1 MNIILAFLLA
11 SPVLLSPKDGAVVPT
26 HTELQKSYLQM
37 KPREYR
43 IEKFADKTF
52 RVLLGTGS
60 AGFLFLLREAPA
72 ANRDK
77 SLAHELD
84 TLKKLPATLAGDSKK
99 KVPGKTRITDENRDF
114 FLKTLGIRSD
124 IDLRSDGE
132 CFGMTGSPLGP
143 SVTWFHISSTAYGGM
158 QKDFGRAAFTKVF
171 RVFLEEKNY
180 PIDFHCIAGQDRTG
194 AVAFILNALL
204 GVDEEQLYLDWES
217 TGFWNANTWFTHKE
231 PFNKLIEGFEKKF
244 PEGKTIHEKVEL
256 YVKSLGFTDADIAHF
271 REIML
276 EKK

>member
-1 MNIILAFLLA
+1 M
-11 SPVLLSPKDGAVVPT
+11 LLSPKDGAVVPT

-52 RVLLGTGS
+52 RVLRGTGS

-84 TLKKLPATLAGDSKK
+84 TLKKLPATLAGESKK
-99 KVPGKTRITDENRDF
+99 KVLGKTRIFDDNRDF
-114 FLKTLGIRSD
+114 FLKTLGIKSD

-143 SVTWFHISSTAYGGM
+143 SVRWIEASSWAYGELGEE
-158 QKDFGRAAFTKVF
+158 KGKVAFARAF
-171 RVFLEEKNY
+171 RPFLDPKNY
-180 PIDFHCIAGQDRTG
+180 PIDFHCITGADRTG
-194 AVAFILNALL
+194 TVAFILNALL
-204 GVDEEQLYLDWES
+204 GIGLEDLYRDWEATALYS
-217 TGFWNANTWFTHKE
+217 TRMDFYHARR
-231 PFNKLIEGFEKKF
+231 LDKF
-244 PEGKTIHEKVEL
+244 VAVVNSYPGKTLADKTAAF
-256 YVKSLGFTDADIAHF
+256 VKDCGFTDGDIAF
-271 REIML
+271 LREFLL
-276 EKK
+276 ESE